1 MAEEK
6 KQPDLPVF
14 KMREIDK
21 DIFEDTIA
29 VFLTDNEEIISC
41 YKAVRDYLVFTNK
54 RMILVDVQ
62 GITGMK
68 KEFEFIPYKNI
79 QTFKVKTAG
88 LVDIDMD
95 VELTIVGHGK
105 VHMEFSSSTDAGKLV
120 RMISRFTLK

>member
-1 MAEEK
+1 MADEK
-6 KQPDLPVF
+6 KTPELPVF
-14 KMREIDK
+14 KMREIDS
-21 DIFEDTIA
+21 DIFEDTIS
-29 VFLTDNEEIISC
+29 VFLVDGEEIICC

-68 KEFEFIPYKNI
+68 KEFEFIPYRNI

-95 VELTIVGHGK
+95 VELQIVGHGK
-105 VHMEFSSSTDAGKLV
+105 VHMEFASSTNAGKLV
-120 RMISRFTLK
+120 RMISGFTLK

>member
-6 KQPDLPVF
+6 KTNALPIF
-14 KMREIDK
+14 KMREVEK
-21 DIFEDTIA
+21 ETFEDTVSEFLIDGEETIA
-29 VFLTDNEEIISC
+29 C

-54 RMILVDVQ
+54 RMIMVDVQ

-68 KEFEFIPYKNI
+68 KEFEFIPYRNI

-95 VELTIVGHGK
+95 VELQIVGHGK
-105 VHMEFSSSTDAGKLV
+105 VHMEFATSTDAGKLV
-120 RMISRFTLK
+120 RMISGFTMR